1 MDNVRYRKR
10 EVKKMVFTLSVKD
23 IGIAL
28 LILAAIICL
37 VYLAKFFKNLVVTV
51 EKSNEILDD
60 VKVMTEIAE
69 KRSRDL
75 DNMVD
80 GIAGSVEGITEAIR
94 GNETLIK
101 QLSAIASAVSSIA
114 GIFNSRKKEND

>member
-1 MDNVRYRKR
+1 
-10 EVKKMVFTLSVKD
+10 MVFTLSVKD